1 MIADTQPHGVSHANS
16 HWRRS
21 TRCTTKGNCVELN
34 LGMTGLVAVR
44 DTKSHTSTLLTFASA
59 DWTIFLRT
67 VGDSYSPK

>member
-1 MIADTQPHGVSHANS
+1 MIADTQPYGVSLANS

-21 TRCTTKGNCVELN
+21 TRCKINGNCVELN

-44 DTKSHTSTLLTFASA
+44 DTKSHTSIVLTFASA

-67 VGDSYSPK
+67 VGIVTHQK